1 MKQVVLLTAF
11 IIGWL
16 MVVIGLYYTLI
27 PIKIE
32 FFLRIYY
39 FLMFLCGLTIFYI
52 LFKRR

>member
-1 MKQVVLLTAF
+1 MKQVVLLVAF
-11 IIGWL
+11 IIGCL
-16 MVVIGLYYTLI
+16 MIIIGLYYTLT
-27 PIKIE
+27 PIKIG